1 MGILTPLDVGVGSRV
16 ASEDVWDTISHHLEI
31 ELGRM
36 SMWNTGQILMECA
49 SFPPP
54 RSNASMVRKIFEDD
68 WRSESHHEARLED
81 LEGIYS
87 TLYFP
92 LTVHLMVTLQRFVTA
107 FSTCSFSP
115 LKAPQR
121 QPLREHPPRHRHIL
135 QEQAKSCLSQ
145 CPRPPCLL
153 TTG

>member
-1 MGILTPLDVGVGSRV
+1 MSFGYLTASDYVMGSYRTLAPLMYPPHVIALGCLYLS
-16 ASEDVWDTISHHLEI
+16 SLIFTF
-31 ELGRM
+31 ELAGAGDDE
-36 SMWNTGQILMECA
+36 N
-49 SFPPP
+49 
-54 RSNASMVRKIFEDD
+54 VRKIFEDD
-68 WRSESHHEARLED
+68 WRSESHHQARLED

-92 LTVHLMVTLQRFVTA
+92 LTVHLTVTLQRFVTA